1 MTEYD
6 RRQPAPS
13 KRQRPA
19 AGDDFAGREERR
31 SSAPMV
37 DDISGTRILLG

>member
-6 RRQPAPS
+6 RRQPASS
-13 KRQRPA
+13 KSEGPT
-19 AGDDFAGREERR
+19 AGEKFAGREERR

-37 DDISGTRILLG
+37 DDISGTRIALG